1 MQLALVDP
9 PKGVSMIL
17 VSKHCD
23 QTRQRGHNLSTVNS
37 MFARLG
43 TDYEIRN
50 QWFFTILK
58 TMTTDSDLSQWKCN
72 ARLQQ
77 AVSLIICASE
87 SDNY

>member
-1 MQLALVDP
+1 MLQ
-9 PKGVSMIL
+9 
-17 VSKHCD
+17 SKLYSN
-23 QTRQRGHNLSTVNS
+23 RNS

-50 QWFFTILK
+50 QWFFAILE
-58 TMTTDSDLSQWKCN
+58 TMTTDGDLSQWKCN
-72 ARLQQ
+72 DRLQQ